1 MIRITD
7 KKNCCGCEACVQKC
21 PKHCITMRVDS
32 EGFLYPNVDE
42 PLCINCGLCEKVCP
56 EINNNPSRDPFQ
68 VFAAQANEN
77 EILQKS
83 SSGGIFTLL
92 ATKIL
97 NKKGVVF
104 GAIFDKNWSVI
115 HSYTENVSELDSF
128 RRSKYLQSKIGNTY
142 KQVEKFLKL
151 GNIVLFTGTPCQ
163 VKGLK
168 LYLGKEYNNLLTVDF
183 ICHGVPSPAV
193 WQMYLKAYVESVGE
207 NVSSIDYINFRD
219 KKSGWKNYS
228 LSIDFQNSTISEV
241 YSRNLYMKLFLS
253 DIILRP
259 ACYSCKAKNGQS
271 NSDITIGDFWGI
283 EKVFPDCIDDKGY
296 SLVLVNTE
304 KGETFLRE
312 INTVVHKEVPFSIV
326 KPFNGGLHANIS
338 TPQNRAKFFSKFAKT
353 TDRKI
358 LSLMKKATRLPLNI
372 RIKFK
377 LRQLVKRIF
386 KK

>member
-1 MIRITD
+1 MIHITD

-21 PKHCITMRVDS
+21 PKHCITMQVDS

-42 PLCINCGLCEKVCP
+42 TQCINCGLCEKVCP
-56 EINNNPSRDPFQ
+56 EINVHPSRDPFQ
-68 VFAAQANEN
+68 VFVARANDN

-92 ATKIL
+92 ATKIISE
-97 NKKGVVF
+97 KGVVF

-115 HSYTENVSELDSF
+115 HSYTEDVSELDSF
-128 RRSKYLQSKIGNTY
+128 RRSKYLQSNIGDTY

-151 GNIVLFTGTPCQ
+151 GRFVLFTGTPCQ

-168 LYLGKEYNNLLTVDF
+168 LYIGKEYDNLLTVDF

-193 WQMYLKAYVESVGE
+193 WHMYLKAYAESIGGS
-207 NVSSIDYINFRD
+207 VSAINDINFRD
-219 KKSGWKNYS
+219 KSSGWKNYS
-228 LSIDFQNSTISEV
+228 FTIDLNSAIVSEV
-241 YSRNLYMKLFLS
+241 YSRNLYMKMFLS

-259 ACYSCKAKNGQS
+259 ACYSCNAKNGQS

-283 EKVFPDCIDDKGY
+283 EQVFSDCKDDKGY
-296 SLVLVNTE
+296 SLVLINTE
-304 KGETFLRE
+304 KGKKFFRE
-312 INTVVHKEVPFSIV
+312 IHTVYKEVPFSIV
-326 KPFNGGLHANIS
+326 KPFNGGLHANIPI
-338 TPQNRAKFFSKFAKT
+338 PQKRAKFFSKFVKT

-358 LSLMKKATRLPLNI
+358 LSLMKKTIQLSLNKRI
-372 RIKFK
+372 RFK
-377 LRQLVKRIF
+377 LSQIIKRIS